1 MKTYKMLMMSLF
13 AGAIMSSC
21 KHDNIKDQLG
31 PDYCSNVVD
40 PFSRNLSRHDTL
52 NFTKSGYDTLKAK
65 ISGNLAWNITL
76 RGRKS
81 GAVKRYKG
89 VTADVLQYWK
99 GDSDTMA
106 FFQKDEYVD
115 YAFAQN
121 CQPVQYKSVFLA
133 SNPDYS
139 KFGYLI
145 QDFDGAGITTL
156 YQPTDSQNFS
166 DSISAGI
173 TSVFPAIQGT
183 KFARFAGTPNAWYF
197 GAITINF
204 LGNNK
209 LHLKLGTN
217 DPSSIFVNFFVNSNG
232 VATNLPVLR
241 FKETGKDR
249 DLKFPVSP
257 LPGWTFVSARLSDLG
272 VIDLSKIGTMQFNI
286 GPSDSGKPVDLSV
299 DFIIF
304 TKDKPLM

>member
-1 MKTYKMLMMSLF
+1 MMSLF

-40 PFSRNLSRHDTL
+40 PFTRNVSRHDTL
-52 NFTKSGYDTLKAK
+52 NFTKSGFDTLKAK

-115 YAFAQN
+115 YAFSHN
-121 CQPVQYKSVFLA
+121 CQPVQYKSVLLA

-145 QDFDGAGITTL
+145 NDFDGNRDQLVTTKL
-156 YQPTDSQNFS
+156 SCNILNTTDSIFV
-166 DSISAGI
+166 G
-173 TSVFPAIQGT
+173 TSTEFPAMQGQG
-183 KFARFAGTPNAWYF
+183 FGRMAGTPIAWYF
-197 GAITINF
+197 GEYNF
-204 LGNNK
+204 SSLVSK
-209 LHLKLGTN
+209 VSSRLGTSN
-217 DPSSIFVNFFVNSNG
+217 PAEVYINFFVNSNG
-232 VATNLPVLR
+232 CSTNLPLLR
-241 FKETGKDR
+241 FVETGKQR
-249 DLKFPVSP
+249 DFKFPVSP
-257 LPGWTFVSARLSDLG
+257 QKGWTFVSKKLSEMG
-272 VIDLSKIGTMQFNI
+272 VVDVSKMASMII
-286 GPSDSGKPVDLSV
+286 SVGPSESGKPVDLSV
-299 DFIIF
+299 DFVIF